1 MHIFREVFKVL
12 LKIFIWYIIFIKIS
26 NNIYFQGSSFVVR
39 DHESDEVKKVT
50 PAVECVQKVGSLC
63 IQQKNTGYKSEAT
76 DENVS
81 QTYDSE
87 DIAINDN
94 INLELNP
101 VLSYAMTKGFRNCDI
116 FYV

>member
-1 MHIFREVFKVL
+1 MQK
-12 LKIFIWYIIFIKIS
+12 FIY
-26 NNIYFQGSSFVVR
+26 NIYFQGSSFVVR

-63 IQQKNTGYKSEAT
+63 IQQKNTGYKEEAT
-76 DENVS
+76 EENVS

-101 VLSYAMTKGFRNCDI
+101 VLSYAMTKGMGNCELFSKIHLQPRN
-116 FYV
+116 FKRFFVAK